1 MSRPE
6 DFTSI
11 IISEATSADAAAI
24 LALQKRAFLQE
35 AQKYGDNYNITPIT
49 EKLPQMLDAFKS
61 HRFVKAL
68 MGALL
73 IGSARANLVNGT
85 CLIGRVIVEPI
96 FQGRGYGRMVLDA
109 IEARFPE
116 AQRYEL
122 FTGKK
127 SPENIR
133 FYEKAGYIIIGG
145 FTNGDGFEMVT
156 MEKRSG

>member
-1 MSRPE
+1 MRQPA

-11 IISEATSADAAAI
+11 TISDATAADAASI

-35 AQKYGDNYNITPIT
+35 AQKYGDDYNITPIT
-49 EKLPQMLDAFKS
+49 EKLPQMLDVFKS
-61 HRFVKAL
+61 HRFVKA
-68 MGALL
+68 MTGPFL
-73 IGSARANLVNGT
+73 IGSARANLVGGT

-116 AQRYEL
+116 ALRYEL

-133 FYEKAGYIIIGG
+133 FYGKAGYSIIGE
-145 FTNGDGFEMVT
+145 FVNADGFVMVT